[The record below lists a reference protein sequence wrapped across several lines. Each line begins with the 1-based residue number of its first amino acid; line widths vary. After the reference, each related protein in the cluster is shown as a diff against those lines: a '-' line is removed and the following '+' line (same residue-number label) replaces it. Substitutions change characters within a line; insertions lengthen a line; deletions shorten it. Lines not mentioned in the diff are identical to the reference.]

1 MAHERIVPLRET
13 NNFRDLGGYR
23 TKDGHC
29 VRWQRIYRADDL
41 SKLASDD
48 QAKMV
53 KLNIKEDIDLRSHEE
68 SSKQPDNIPDQTNYI
83 FNPVFHHDETQSTNV
98 WTELEQRMK
107 TEPFVGRQQMIKS
120 YADMVKTIHARK
132 AFQQLF
138 EHLLS
143 LDADEA
149 LVFHCTAGKDRTGFS
164 AYLILTALGVD
175 RETIMKD
182 YMLTNTALMNYLH
195 GQTAALRAGH
205 HNETEITNFV
215 ALWSADKAYLQAAI
229 QAIQSDYGDTKGFL
243 TKGLGLSN
251 TDLNDFRQMY
261 LQ

>member
-1 MAHERIVPLRET
+1 MAHDRIVPLRET
-13 NNFRDLGGYR
+13 NNFRDLGGYK
-23 TKDGHC
+23 TKDGHS

-48 QAKMV
+48 QTKMV

-68 SSKQPDNIPDQTNYI
+68 SSKQPDNIPDQINYI

-98 WTELEQRMK
+98 WAELERRMK

-120 YADMVKTIHARK
+120 YADMVKTSNARK

-143 LDADEA
+143 QDNNDA

-175 RETIMKD
+175 QETIMKD

-195 GQTAALRAGH
+195 GQMAALRAGH
-205 HNETEITNFV
+205 HNETEITNYV
-215 ALWSADKAYLQAAI
+215 ALWSADKAYLRTAI
-229 QAIQSDYGDTKGFL
+229 QAIQTDYGNTTGFL
-243 TKGLGLSN
+243 TKGLGLSGS
-251 TDLNDFRQMY
+251 DLNDLKQMY